1 MPAFSIQRKVDG
13 AAMTFPLTH
22 KELEAAA
29 AAWQAIGDAI
39 FEIKFEV
46 ASVYRRYTYAY
57 SCFEAIGIKVDESVT
72 EDLAA
77 KIVLETNCEGIPN
90 KTVQN
95 AAYTACIERYVEN
108 HIRETL
114 IDTMLPW
121 FSGVV
126 PKEAVEPII
135 KAETDNSPEIKTS
148 LISLSEALR
157 DKAYD
162 PSVFCIQ
169 NPDKFAQRL
178 LNKEVPVSLLA
189 RICGIF
195 LDNGK
200 KVADPDSVR
209 PFYILETCDQP
220 KKQLFRHVHLAQAAD
235 MAMYYPRIRSI
246 SMVIPDGD
254 TVLIWEKSE
263 TQKEENNPDQKPV
276 APDPLQP
283 KQPAS
288 QTAEYMA
295 ETYDNING
303 SQTKEFHYAELS
315 EAVDFA
321 TSGDIGLVWRISDSK
336 IVYNHP
342 GGYADGFITG

>member
-57 SCFEAIGIKVDESVT
+57 PRFEAIGIKVDESVT

-77 KIVLETNCEGIPN
+77 KIVLETNCENISN

-95 AAYTACIERYVEN
+95 AAYTASIERYVEN

-114 IDTMLPW
+114 VDTMLPW
-121 FSGVV
+121 FFGVV

-157 DKAYD
+157 DEAYD

-178 LNKEVPVSLLA
+178 LNKETPVSLLA
-189 RICGIF
+189 RICDIF

-200 KVADPDSVR
+200 KVTDPDSIR
-209 PFYILETCDQP
+209 PFYVLETCEIG
-220 KKQLFRHVHLAQAAD
+220 RAHV
-235 MAMYYPRIRSI
+235 
-246 SMVIPDGD
+246 
-254 TVLIWEKSE
+254 
-263 TQKEENNPDQKPV
+263 
-276 APDPLQP
+276 
-283 KQPAS
+283 
-288 QTAEYMA
+288 
-295 ETYDNING
+295 
-303 SQTKEFHYAELS
+303 
-315 EAVDFA
+315 
-321 TSGDIGLVWRISDSK
+321 
-336 IVYNHP
+336 
-342 GGYADGFITG
+342 